1 MKSMKPS
8 SDLSIEGMSCQHCV
22 QRVRNTLEGLDGVEV
37 QDVEIGSARIG
48 LEPDRTSMD
57 QVKEALREAGFEPA

>member
-1 MKSMKPS
+1 
-8 SDLSIEGMSCQHCV
+8 MSCQHCV

-37 QDVEIGSARIG
+37 QDVEVGSARIG

-57 QVKEALREAGFEPA
+57 QVKEALREAGFEPV